1 MDVESLRESHSV
13 LALFLSS
20 LHILGLFFLIML
32 PADVCVDSQTRSCF
46 CFSGNESRGSSISL
60 LR

>member
-1 MDVESLRESHSV
+1 MDVESHSV

-32 PADVCVDSQTRSCF
+32 PADVCVDSQTRS
-46 CFSGNESRGSSISL
+46 SL
-60 LR
+60 VFVLQVMNDETHPFLS

>member
-32 PADVCVDSQTRSCF
+32 PADVCVDSQTRS
-46 CFSGNESRGSSISL
+46 SL
-60 LR
+60 VFVLQVMNDEAHSFLS